1 MEAEMDRFTYK
12 ALIEPGDAD
21 GTIVVTF
28 PDLPLVATDG
38 AGRDEALANAAEALG
53 LMLLALA
60 TDGER
65 LPASKSARGI
75 PVTPQAEVVAKL
87 LLIEAFRESGLTRSE
102 YARRL
107 RRDPKIVRRL
117 LDPMHATPI
126 AQLEE
131 ALRVLG
137 RRLVIGTRKFA
148 A

>member
-1 MEAEMDRFTYK
+1 MDRFTFK
-12 ALIEPGDAD
+12 AQIEPGDCD
-21 GTIVVTF
+21 GVVVVTF
-28 PDLPLVATDG
+28 PDIPLVATDG
-38 AGRDEALANAAEALG
+38 VGRDEALANAADALG

-60 TDGER
+60 TDGGR
-65 LPASKSARGI
+65 LPSPQATRGLSI
-75 PVTPQAEVVAKL
+75 TPPAEVVAKL
-87 LLIEAFRESGLTRSE
+87 LLIEAFHESRLTKSE

-107 RRDPKIVRRL
+107 DRDPKIVRRL

-137 RRLVIGTRKFA
+137 RRLVIGTRKIA